1 MQRFRGVR
9 GRDGGEN
16 EVPNLDSELFKW
28 SFESVGRVL
37 FDRRFDVVGDGNNPE
52 GEDFISAVEKV
63 RDVMFPASMFP
74 IWFYKNIYETK
85 AFKTFVENY
94 DKIYSYLTEAE
105 GIGRRRQARRN
116 QRRGSRISAFSPV

>member
-1 MQRFRGVR
+1 MKYQIWTVSCSN
-9 GRDGGEN
+9 GRLSRL
-16 EVPNLDSELFKW
+16 VVS
-28 SFESVGRVL
+28 L

-63 RDVMFPASMFP
+63 RDVMFPALMFP
-74 IWFYKNIYETK
+74 IWFYKNIYKIK

-116 QRRGSRISAFSPV
+116 QRRGSENFCIFSCLKRN